1 MRMTR
6 SLGLV
11 SLGSLLLALA
21 ACTNQTPPTTTPPT
35 QQPTIGSPA
44 PAMSVSPAPSTEPL
58 SGTQFRD
65 DFDGASVDEA
75 KWKLFQRSGLSF
87 VKEGRLELLAAGSQ
101 PNYPYL
107 LTRENIIP
115 EAGPFYFEFAYEF
128 LAFGRA
134 GVVFALDYLPAESP
148 GEEALTTPFML
159 STGFYSNIRN
169 TFKLESGSK
178 SLEGKNGWTPKQR
191 HVLRLEGN
199 DAGQYRLIHDGFE
212 VGTFESKRRPMRF
225 WLGASNFKDVA
236 ATSWPHLAIDH
247 VAAGTLSTPMPAS
260 PYPTPV
266 ASESPSPTP

>member
-1 MRMTR
+1 MTR

-21 ACTNQTPPTTTPPT
+21 ACTNQAPPSTTPPT
-35 QQPTIGSPA
+35 QQPTIGSPE
-44 PAMSVSPAPSTEPL
+44 PAGSVAPSADPL

-65 DFDGASVDEA
+65 DFDGTVVDEA

-134 GVVFALDYLPAESP
+134 GIVFALDYLPAESP
-148 GEEALTTPFML
+148 DEEALTTPFML
-159 STGFYSNIRN
+159 STGFYANIRN
-169 TFKLESGSK
+169 TFKLESGNK
-178 SLEGKNGWTPKQR
+178 ALDGKNGWTLKQR

-225 WLGASNFKDVA
+225 WLGASNFKNVA

-260 PYPTPV
+260 PYPTPA
-266 ASESPSPTP
+266 ASESPSGAPSTTP